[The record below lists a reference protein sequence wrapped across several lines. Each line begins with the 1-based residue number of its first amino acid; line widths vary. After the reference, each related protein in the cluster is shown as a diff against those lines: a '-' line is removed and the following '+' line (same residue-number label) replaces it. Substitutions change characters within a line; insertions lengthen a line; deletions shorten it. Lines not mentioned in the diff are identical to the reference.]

1 MYFTEEHNLFRQ
13 GLKDF
18 LQKEVVP
25 FIDEWE
31 EQQQIPK
38 ALWKKFGDMGYL
50 GLNVPEE
57 YGGIN
62 ADFFYSVIYI
72 EEVSKVFSGGFSAS
86 ATASQ
91 FLTTPHLMKYGSDF
105 LKEKYLKP
113 NVSGDVVS
121 SLAIT
126 EPGAGSD
133 VMNIKTTARLEGDY
147 YIVNGQKTFIT
158 NAVYGDFILTVVK
171 TDPNAGMNGMSIL
184 VIDRN
189 AEGVSAKKLDKL
201 GWHASDTAE
210 LWFDNVKVP
219 KENLLGEE
227 GQGFIYVM
235 SGFQLERLV
244 MALGAIA
251 GCEAAID
258 YTLKYMSERS
268 AFNRP
273 INKFQVL
280 RHKMVQLMAEVESLK
295 FYNYYAAKLYDDGI
309 YAVKES
315 TVAKMLSCD
324 LSDKVVYNCL
334 QMFGGYGFMEEYKIA
349 RMYRDSRILTI
360 GGGTSEIM
368 KEILSKML
376 IDDKQYSDA
385 RKTVAPK
392 PKQATSEAAAAPAKD
407 GVDVE
412 KIIAV
417 LSKKAAEAQ
426 PLGNTLKF
434 DFGGKHLLIDGLGT
448 ANQTRESNEDAQCT
462 IIIAADDLWAMMQG
476 TLNPMS
482 AFMGGKFKVLGDMSV
497 AMKLSKLF

>member
-1 MYFTEEHNLFRQ
+1 MYFTEEHQLFRQ

-38 ALWKKFGDMGYL
+38 TLWKKFGDMGYL

-62 ADFFYSVIYI
+62 ADFFYSLIYI

-91 FLTTPHLMKYGSDF
+91 FLTTPHLIKYGSDF

-113 NVSGDVVS
+113 NVSGEVVS

-133 VMNIKTTARLEGDY
+133 VMNIKTTARLEGDH

-171 TDPNAGMNGMSIL
+171 TNPDAGMSGMSIL

-189 AEGVSAKKLDKL
+189 AEGVSAKKLKKL

-251 GCEAAID
+251 GCEAAIE

-295 FYNYYAAKLYDDGI
+295 YYNYYAAKLYDDGI

-324 LSDKVVYNCL
+324 LSDKVVYECL

-360 GGGTSEIM
+360 GGGTAEIM

-385 RKTVAPK
+385 SKNAIDKPK
-392 PKQATSEAAAAPAKD
+392 PTPTAQPKQEKEKPDTD
-407 GVDVE
+407 
-412 KIIAV
+412 KIIAI
-417 LSKKAAEAQ
+417 LSKKATEAQ

-434 DFGGKHLLIDGLGT
+434 DFGGKHLFIDGLGET
-448 ANQTRESNEDAQCT
+448 NQTRESNE
-462 IIIAADDLWAMMQG
+462 
-476 TLNPMS
+476 
-482 AFMGGKFKVLGDMSV
+482 
-497 AMKLSKLF
+497 

>member
-1 MYFTEEHNLFRQ
+1 MYFTEEHQLFRQ

-38 ALWKKFGDMGYL
+38 ELWKKFGEMGYL

-91 FLTTPHLMKYGSDF
+91 FLTTPHLMNYGSDF

-189 AEGVSAKKLDKL
+189 AEGVSAKKLKKL

-295 FYNYYAAKLYDDGI
+295 YYNYYAAKLYDDGI

-385 RKTVAPK
+385 TKKAAAK
-392 PKQATSEAAAAPAKD
+392 PKSTLSVQLTQEKSD
-407 GVDVE
+407 TE
-412 KIIAV
+412 KIIAI
-417 LSKKAAEAQ
+417 LSKKATEAQ

-434 DFGGKHLLIDGLGT
+434 DLGGKYLFINGLGEK
-448 ANQTRESNEDAQCT
+448 NQTKESNEEAQCT
-462 IIIAADDLWAMMQG
+462 IVISPEDLWAMMQG

-482 AFMGGKFKVLGDMSV
+482 AFMGGKFKVLGDMVV
-497 AMKLSKLF
+497 AMKLSKLFG